1 LEETQNKNL
10 NIKGLN
16 PKLNY
21 EIILTEDCLLLM
33 EKIGNGNGKI
43 AFWSTLFAITN
54 LQMNKLKKTTIL
66 NFYDEEKNCE
76 YQLKIKVDNILFFRD
91 IIVKKMRSLKV
102 KAESEKVMK
111 GTKLY
116 RRISEKEIKEMK
128 INEIEKN
135 TLELKE
141 RIEKGEINDYTVN
154 TFSTLVGKAIEY
166 FESMGNDKYIEYMGM
181 MKTVLNNEKV
191 IEFTINDEKERKES
205 DKEM

>member
-181 MKTVLNNEKV
+181 MKTVLNMEKV